1 MRGPSRAVAT
11 LATLGRSDN
20 LRRVQ
25 LAWGASITAEW
36 AHFVALGVFAYKAG
50 GTSAVGVAGLV
61 RMLPAAIVAPFAAS
75 LGDRFRRERFLVAIS
90 LVGSAA
96 LGGSAAA
103 FFVGRSEAIIFG
115 LAAVVGVA
123 STLFRPALQAVLP
136 SLARTPEEL
145 IAANAGTS
153 TLESLGTLVGPVIAG
168 VLVSVSDAGVAF
180 LVGSGVLLAAAVL
193 LLRVRVEG
201 RIQVAAAG
209 EPARAR
215 ELLAGGFRIVASA
228 PKPRLL
234 IGLTTAQAFVRGCL
248 NVLIVV
254 AAFRL
259 FGAGSGAVGYL
270 TAAIGVGGL
279 VGAFGAMTLEG
290 RRLAAPFGI
299 ALIFWGV
306 PIALIAAS
314 PHLAAALV
322 LLAVVGAANSVED
335 VAVFTLLQRIVPD
348 ELLTRVLGIV
358 WGLAMGAVAIGSI
371 AAPAVVAGVGS
382 RTAFVVVG
390 AILPLL
396 SLLVWRQL
404 VRIDREVRAPAV
416 ELELVDG
423 VPMFAPLSIAAKEHV
438 AAKLVEVPVAAGEVV
453 IRAGDHG
460 DRFYV
465 VADGELEVTNGFRSK
480 AAHGDC
486 FGEIAL
492 LRDVP
497 RTATVTATMPS
508 RLYALERDDFLAAV
522 TGHSAVRSAGEAV
535 VKERLSR
542 SGEAAAAAAPPAAP
556 PSPR

>member
-1 MRGPSRAVAT
+1 MGQPSQAVSA
-11 LATLGRSDN
+11 LATLWRNEN
-20 LRRVQ
+20 LRRVE
-25 LAWGASITAEW
+25 LAWGASITAEY
-36 AHFVALGVFAYKAG
+36 AHFVALGVFAYTAG
-50 GTSAVGVAGLV
+50 GTSAVGIAGLV
-61 RMLPAAIVAPFAAS
+61 RMLPAAVVGPFAAS
-75 LGDRFRRERFLVAIS
+75 LGDRFRRERFLIAIA
-90 LVGSAA
+90 LLGSAA

-103 FFVGRSEAIIFG
+103 FFLGRNEAVVFG
-115 LAAVVGVA
+115 LGAVVGVA

-153 TLESLGTLVGPVIAG
+153 TLESLGTLVGPVVAG

-215 ELLAGGFRIVASA
+215 ELVTAGFRLVASA
-228 PKPRLL
+228 PKPRLIL
-234 IGLTTAQAFVRGCL
+234 GLTTAQAFVRGCL

-314 PHLAAALV
+314 PHLAAALI

-423 VPMFAPLSIAAKEHV
+423 VPMFAPLSIAAKEHM

-465 VADGELEVTNGFRSK
+465 VADGELEVTNGLHSK
-480 AAHGDC
+480 AAHGDF

-497 RTATVTATMPS
+497 RTATVRATAPS

-535 VKERLSR
+535 VKKRLQ
-542 SGEAAAAAAPPAAP
+542 PF
-556 PSPR
+556 

>member
-1 MRGPSRAVAT
+1 MGQPAQAVSA
-11 LATLGRSDN
+11 LAALARNDN

-36 AHFVALGVFAYKAG
+36 GHFVALGVFAYQAG

-115 LAAVVGVA
+115 LAAVVGVT
-123 STLFRPALQAVLP
+123 STLFRPALQAILP

-145 IAANAGTS
+145 IAANGATS
-153 TLESLGTLVGPVIAG
+153 TVESLGTLVGPLVAG
-168 VLVSVSDAGVAF
+168 VLVSVAEAGVVF
-180 LVGSGVLLAAAVL
+180 LVGAGVLLIAAVL
-193 LLRVRVEG
+193 LQRMFVEG
-201 RIQVAAAG
+201 RIQVTAAAG
-209 EPARAR
+209 SAGPR
-215 ELLAGGFRIVASA
+215 ELLVAGFRIAATA
-228 PKPRLL
+228 PKPRL
-234 IGLTTAQAFVRGCL
+234 IVGLTTVQAFVRGCL
-248 NVLIVV
+248 NVLIIV

-259 FGAGSGAVGYL
+259 LGEGSGAVGYL
-270 TAAIGVGGL
+270 TAALGVGGL
-279 VGAFGAMTLEG
+279 LGAFGALTLEG
-290 RRLAAPFGI
+290 KRLAVPLGI
-299 ALIFWGV
+299 ALVFWGL
-306 PIALIAAS
+306 PIALIAPS
-314 PHLAAALV
+314 PHLVAAIL

-335 VAVFTLLQRIVPD
+335 VAAFTLLQRIVPD
-348 ELLTRVLGIV
+348 EFLTRVLGIV
-358 WGLAMGAVAIGSI
+358 WGVGMGAVGIGSI
-371 AAPAVVAGVGS
+371 ATPGIVAAIGA
-382 RTAFVVVG
+382 RPAFVAVG

-396 SLLVWRQL
+396 SVLVWRQL

-416 ELELVDG
+416 ELELVDA
-423 VPMFAPLSIAAKEHV
+423 VPMFAPLSIAAKEHM
-438 AAKLVEVPVAAGEVV
+438 AARLVEVPVAAGEVV

-465 VADGELEVTNGFRSK
+465 VADGELEVTNGLRSK
-480 AAHGDC
+480 AAHGDF

-497 RTATVTATMPS
+497 RTATVTATVPS

-535 VKERLSR
+535 VKERLQ
-542 SGEAAAAAAPPAAP
+542 PA
-556 PSPR
+556 